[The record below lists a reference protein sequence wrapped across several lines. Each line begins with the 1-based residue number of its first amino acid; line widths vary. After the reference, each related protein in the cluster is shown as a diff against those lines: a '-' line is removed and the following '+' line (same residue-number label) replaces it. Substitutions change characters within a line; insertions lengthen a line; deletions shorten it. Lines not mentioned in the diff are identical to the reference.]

1 MTDKLAPGIITP
13 EEILLTEQALSFALS
28 HGADSARLTLNKSL
42 LDLVAMRDGELDRVS
57 HSLDRSLQLSLF
69 ADGRFGTFS
78 INRLES
84 KALEEF
90 ILDALGTLK
99 LLAPDPLRSLP
110 SPERTA
116 KDAVTGLELDLY
128 DPAYAEMDPSKRKA
142 LAEKSTVWAR
152 KASLE
157 DGFTVISEEEE
168 YSDSVFD
175 TLLID
180 SVGTRCRHT
189 ETSFEIAC
197 DLTVQDPS
205 GARYNAVWWDARP
218 FLRDLDIDGVA
229 EKAVR
234 KAAEAI
240 GPLPCGGGRMSVVVD
255 TECASKLVTPLLNAL
270 GGFALQQ
277 KNSFMDSTLG
287 LKVLG
292 DNVTI
297 LDRPRSAGETGSRL
311 FDSEGVATE
320 EVPVIDGGVVK
331 RYFLTTWTAAKLSM
345 EPTCDDCIRPC
356 IAPTG
361 GCRDLEEILADVGEG
376 ILITGFNGGN
386 SNTSTGEYSFGIEG
400 FLFKNGRR
408 VHPVREMVMTGDFRT
423 LWNNLTHACSDAR
436 ECQAK
441 QIPTLAFKNVEISG

>member
-1 MTDKLAPGIITP
+1 MDKPVQGMITP
-13 EEILLTEQALSFALS
+13 NEILLTEQALTFALS
-28 HGADSARLTLNKSL
+28 HGADSARLTLNKSI
-42 LDLVAMRDGELDRVS
+42 LDLVAIRDGQLDRVS

-78 INRLES
+78 INRLDR

-90 ILDALGTLK
+90 ILDALGTLS

-110 SPERTA
+110 NPERTA
-116 KDAVTGLELDLY
+116 KDAVTGLELNLY
-128 DPAYAEMDPSKRKA
+128 DPSYGQMDPSGRKA
-142 LAEKSTVWAR
+142 LAARSTIWAR
-152 KASLE
+152 KTSLE

-168 YSDSVFD
+168 YSDSIFD
-175 TLLID
+175 TLMID
-180 SVGTRCRHT
+180 SLGTRCRHT

-197 DLTVQDPS
+197 NMTVQDPS
-205 GARYNAVWWDARP
+205 GARYNAVWWDACP
-218 FLRDLDIDGVA
+218 FLRDLDIDGCA

-234 KAAEAI
+234 RAAASI
-240 GPLPCGGGRMSVVVD
+240 NPAPCKGGRMSVVVD

-270 GGFALQQ
+270 GGYALQQ

-311 FDSEGVATE
+311 FDSEGVATA
-320 EVPVIDGGVVK
+320 EVPVIENGVVK

-345 EPTCDDCIRPC
+345 TPTNDDCTRPC

-361 GCRDLEEILADVGEG
+361 GCDTLEDILADVGEG
-376 ILITGFNGGN
+376 ILITDFNGGN
-386 SNTSTGEYSFGIEG
+386 SNSSTGEYSFGIEG
-400 FLFKNGRR
+400 FLFRDGHR
-408 VHPVREMVMTGDFRT
+408 VHPVREMVMTGDMKT
-423 LWNNLTHACSDAR
+423 LWNNLTHAGRDAR
-436 ECQAK
+436 SCWTR

>member
-1 MTDKLAPGIITP
+1 MDKFTQGMITP
-13 EEILLTEQALSFALS
+13 EEILLTEQALSFALAN
-28 HGADSARLTLNKSL
+28 GADSARFTLNKTL

-78 INRLES
+78 INRLEK

-90 ILDALGTLK
+90 ILEALGTLR

-110 SPERTA
+110 KPERTA
-116 KDAVTGLELDLY
+116 KDAVTGLELDLF
-128 DPAYAEMDPSKRKA
+128 DPTYAEMDPAKRRA
-142 LAEKSTVWAR
+142 LAERSTIWAR

-168 YSDSVFD
+168 YSDSIYD

-180 SVGTRCRHT
+180 SAGTRCRHT

-218 FLRDLDIDGVA
+218 FLSDLAIDGCA
-229 EKAVR
+229 EKAVL

-240 GPLPCGGGRMSVVVD
+240 NPLPCKGGRMSVVVD

-287 LKVLG
+287 IKVLG

-297 LDRPRSAGETGSRL
+297 LDKPRSPGENGSRL
-311 FDSEGVATE
+311 FDSEGVATA
-320 EVPVIDGGVVK
+320 EVPFIEGGVVK

-345 EPTCDDCIRPC
+345 EPTNDDCTRPF

-386 SNTSTGEYSFGIEG
+386 SNSSTGEYSFGIEG
-400 FLFKNGRR
+400 FLFKDGRR
-408 VHPVREMVMTGDFRT
+408 VHPVREMVMTGDFKT
-423 LWNNLTHACSDAR
+423 LWNNLTHAGSDVR
-436 ECQAK
+436 KCYTK
-441 QIPTLAFKNVEISG
+441 YIPTLAFKNVEISG

>member
-1 MTDKLAPGIITP
+1 MITS
-13 EEILLTEQALSFALS
+13 EEIRLTEQALSFALA

-42 LDLVAMRDGELDRVS
+42 LDLVAMRDGQLDRVS
-57 HSLDRSLQLSLF
+57 HSLDRSLQMSLF
-69 ADGRFGTFS
+69 AGGRFGTFS
-78 INRLES
+78 INRLDRE
-84 KALEEF
+84 ALEEF
-90 ILDALGTLK
+90 ILDALGTLR

-110 SPERTA
+110 KPERTA

-128 DPAYAEMDPSKRKA
+128 DPAYEKMDPSGRKA
-142 LAEKSTVWAR
+142 LAARSTVWAR

-168 YSDSVFD
+168 YSDNVFD

-180 SVGTRCRHT
+180 SLGTRCRHT
-189 ETSFEIAC
+189 ETSFEIVC

-218 FLRDLDIDGVA
+218 FLRDLDIDGCA

-234 KAAEAI
+234 KAAAAI
-240 GPLPCGGGRMSVVVD
+240 NPLPFKGGRISVVVD

-277 KNSFMDSTLG
+277 KNSFLDSTLG

-297 LDRPRSAGETGSRL
+297 LDKPRSAGETGSRL
-311 FDSEGVATE
+311 FDSEGVATT
-320 EVPVIDGGVVK
+320 EVPVIEGGVVK

-345 EPTCDDCIRPC
+345 DPTNDDCTRPVV
-356 IAPTG
+356 APTG

-386 SNTSTGEYSFGIEG
+386 SNSSTGEYSFGIEG
-400 FLFKNGRR
+400 FLFRDGRR
-408 VHPVREMVMTGDFRT
+408 VHPVREMVMTGDFKT
-423 LWNNLTHACSDAR
+423 LWNNLTHAGSDSR
-436 ECQAK
+436 ECHTK